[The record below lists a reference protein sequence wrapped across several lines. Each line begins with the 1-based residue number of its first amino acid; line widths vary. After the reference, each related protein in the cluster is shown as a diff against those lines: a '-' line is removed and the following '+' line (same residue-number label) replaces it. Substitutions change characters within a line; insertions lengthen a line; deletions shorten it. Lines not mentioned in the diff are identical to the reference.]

1 MSTSLTSPQTFDPT
15 FVVEG
20 ISTTPPASTPNNQ
33 MWLVADTGA
42 TGRWIGK
49 EDHIA
54 VRRGGD
60 RWEFVYPTHQDT
72 VFDKTNALYYRFEGS
87 AWVATTDF
95 DALGT
100 SAELTSSFFSRTVN
114 FDQGA
119 PAVYPLQ
126 TGAPLGVYRFD
137 TAAALTEVYSI
148 TVKDAVVIHDC
159 VIYQGAAAGGAGCL
173 VDIIGPGP
181 ANVFPQFTCDQT
193 GAAILRPTASSAG
206 VIKLAAGDG
215 LSVSV
220 TDAGGNLPALTV
232 FITFSQ
238 GI

>member
-1 MSTSLTSPQTFDPT
+1 
-15 FVVEG
+15 
-20 ISTTPPASTPNNQ
+20 
-33 MWLVADTGA
+33 
-42 TGRWIGK
+42 
-49 EDHIA
+49 
-54 VRRGGD
+54 
-60 RWEFVYPTHQDT
+60 

-95 DALGT
+95 DLLGT

-114 FDQGA
+114 FDQDSV
-119 PAVYPLQ
+119 VYPLQ
-126 TGAPLGVYRFD
+126 SGAPLGVYRFD
-137 TAAALTEVYSI
+137 TAPGVNGLYSI

-159 VIYQGAAAGGAGCL
+159 TIYQGAAAGGAGCL

-181 ANVFPQFTCDQT
+181 ANVFPQFTCDQA
-193 GAAILRPTASSAG
+193 GAAILRPTVSSAG

-215 LSVSV
+215 IAVNT